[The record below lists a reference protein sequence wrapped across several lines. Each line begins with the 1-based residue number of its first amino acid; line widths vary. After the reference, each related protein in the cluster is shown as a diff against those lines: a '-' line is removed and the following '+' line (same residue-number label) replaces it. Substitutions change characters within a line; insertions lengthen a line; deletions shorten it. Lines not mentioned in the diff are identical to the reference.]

1 MKILID
7 MNLPPRWVDML
18 AKAGIEAEH
27 WSAIG
32 RPDATDRE
40 IMAYAVVN
48 GQYVLTLDLDFGSI
62 LAATQGNK
70 PSVVQIRANG
80 VDIAEIGES
89 VAAALWQMQS
99 ELAAGALLTIDPKRT
114 RIRLLP
120 LRQ

>member
-27 WSAIG
+27 RSSIG

-40 IMAYAVVN
+40 IMAYAAAN
-48 GQYVLTLDLDFGSI
+48 DHYVLTLDLDFGSI

-70 PSVVQIRANG
+70 PSVVQVRANG
-80 VDIAEIGES
+80 VNIAEIGES
-89 VAAALWQMQS
+89 VTIALRQMQT

-120 LRQ
+120 LRP